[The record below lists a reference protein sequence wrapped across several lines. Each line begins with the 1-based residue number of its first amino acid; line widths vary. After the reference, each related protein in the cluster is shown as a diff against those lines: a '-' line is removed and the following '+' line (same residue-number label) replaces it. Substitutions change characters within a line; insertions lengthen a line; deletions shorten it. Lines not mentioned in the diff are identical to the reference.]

1 MAENKDLEG
10 YKISTMED
18 EEDYFDNVE
27 MELDYSI
34 SITEGSMELGKDNI
48 KEQKKYMRDSHG
60 DMDDEE
66 FLQNMQSV
74 NNDEAS
80 EELRSAWRCM
90 STRRRCRTLANLYS
104 NIKMTKSIS
113 RYMWV

>member
-1 MAENKDLEG
+1 
-10 YKISTMED
+10 MED

-74 NNDEAS
+74 NNDEAF
-80 EELRSAWRCM
+80 LRRAAKRLRCM

>member
-48 KEQKKYMRDSHG
+48 
-60 DMDDEE
+60 EE
-66 FLQNMQSV
+66 V
-74 NNDEAS
+74 HA
-80 EELRSAWRCM
+80 
-90 STRRRCRTLANLYS
+90 
-104 NIKMTKSIS
+104 
-113 RYMWV
+113 

>member
-48 KEQKKYMRDSHG
+48 KEQKSTCVTAM
-60 DMDDEE
+60 ETWTT
-66 FLQNMQSV
+66 
-74 NNDEAS
+74 
-80 EELRSAWRCM
+80 RS
-90 STRRRCRTLANLYS
+90 SCRTC
-104 NIKMTKSIS
+104 S
-113 RYMWV
+113 R

>member
-74 NNDEAS
+74 NNDEAF
-80 EELRSAWRCM
+80 LRRAAKR
-90 STRRRCRTLANLYS
+90 LEVYEHQKKVPYLYS